1 MDTGDILIAAAVAG
15 ELENLQKSLT
25 GAVEQRIGEQRIT
38 SGRIGQQAVRLV
50 VTGPGMANT
59 VHGLTVA
66 IMSKRPKLI
75 LQTGCGGGFREA
87 GLNIGDVAIASM
99 EIDVH
104 LGLEPDRPEDAVGEL
119 GFPVI
124 KRPGREI
131 FNCYPVDVPASS
143 RALQSIE
150 AALSVSAV
158 NVLSGPFITVA
169 TVTASI
175 ARSGYLY
182 RHHGALVEN
191 MEGAGA
197 AHTAALYNLPF
208 VEIRA
213 VSNRVGDR
221 DKSKW
226 DLPLAFQRCAQAVQ
240 TFLEHRS
247 V

>member
-15 ELENLQKSLT
+15 ELEDLQKSLT
-25 GAVEQRIGEQRIT
+25 GAVERRIGEQRVT

-50 VTGPGMANT
+50 VTGPGIANT

-66 IMSKRPKLI
+66 ITAKKPALI

-87 GLNIGDVAIASM
+87 GLKIGDVAIASG

-104 LGLEPDRPEDAVGEL
+104 LGIEPAGPEDALGAL

-124 KRPGREI
+124 RKSGQEI
-131 FNCYPVDVPASS
+131 FNCYPVHAPERDC
-143 RALQSIE
+143 ALKSLRG
-150 AALSVSAV
+150 ALSGSDVT
-158 NVLSGPFITVA
+158 VLSGPFITVA
-169 TVTASI
+169 TVTASV

-197 AHTAALYNLPF
+197 AHVAALYDIPF
-208 VEIRA
+208 LEIRA

-221 DKSKW
+221 DKTRW
-226 DLPLAFQRCAQAVQ
+226 DLPLAFRNCARAVGAY
-240 TFLEHRS
+240 LEHRPA
-247 V
+247 

>member
-1 MDTGDILIAAAVAG
+1 MDTGDILVAAAVAG

-25 GAVEQRIGEQRIT
+25 GTVERRIGQQRVT

-50 VTGPGMANT
+50 VTGPGVANT

-66 IMSKRPKLI
+66 IAAKRPALI

-87 GLNIGDVAIASM
+87 GLKIGDVAIASV
-99 EIDVH
+99 EIDAH
-104 LGLEPDRPEDAVGEL
+104 LGIEPAGPEDAVGALE
-119 GFPVI
+119 FPVI
-124 KRPGREI
+124 NKPGREI
-131 FNCYPVDVPASS
+131 FNSYPVDAQE
-143 RALQSIE
+143 RDCALKSIKG
-150 AALSVSAV
+150 ALFGSDV

-169 TVTASI
+169 TVTASA

-197 AHTAALYNLPF
+197 AHVAALYDIPF
-208 VEIRA
+208 LEIRA

-221 DKSKW
+221 DKSRW
-226 DLPLAFQRCAQAVQ
+226 DLPLAFKNCAQAVRVY
-240 TFLEHRS
+240 LENR
-247 V
+247 